1 MLPIALLFLLGNWM
15 KYLNERNPLGN
26 KGDFAKAYAKLTKD
40 YWNSTISPIS
50 AKEFKRVIGRH
61 NETFSGFN

>member
-1 MLPIALLFLLGNWM
+1 M

-26 KGDFAKAYAKLTKD
+26 KGEFAKAYAKLAKD

-61 NETFSGFN
+61 NETFSGFD